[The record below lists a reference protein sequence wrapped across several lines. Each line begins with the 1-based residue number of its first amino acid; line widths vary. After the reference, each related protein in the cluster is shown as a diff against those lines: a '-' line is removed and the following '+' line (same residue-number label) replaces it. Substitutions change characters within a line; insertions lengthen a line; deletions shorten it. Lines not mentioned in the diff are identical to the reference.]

1 MNTVTATE
9 VGHRMVHMHVAETD
23 STMQHVRLVAT
34 QWPDREFVLLSADF
48 QTAGRGQRGNHWESE
63 RGSNL
68 LFSLLFHPR
77 FLAPCRQ
84 FALSEICALAVCETL
99 RNAFCEAEGRGAG
112 EADFSVKWPN
122 DIYYGDHK
130 ICGMLIEH
138 NVVGAQLDT
147 TVAGVGINVNQQ
159 RFESDAPNPISL
171 AQILGSPVSTDR
183 LRREFCVCFLRLY
196 DRLQQGAAPDVHAEY
211 LAHLYWRDGWHPYR
225 DARGFF
231 EARVARVSPDGML
244 TLCLRDGSE
253 RTYAFKEVSHVLG
266 APSKI

>member
-1 MNTVTATE
+1 MNTGTATE
-9 VGHRMVHMHVAETD
+9 VGHRMVHVHVAETD

-77 FLAPCRQ
+77 FVAPCRQ
-84 FALSEICALAVCETL
+84 F
-99 RNAFCEAEGRGAG
+99 
-112 EADFSVKWPN
+112 KWPN
-122 DIYYGDHK
+122 DIYYGDYK

-138 NVVGAQLDT
+138 NVVGGQLDT

-183 LRREFCVCFLRLY
+183 LCREFCVCFLRLY

-244 TLCLRDGSE
+244 TLCLRDDSE